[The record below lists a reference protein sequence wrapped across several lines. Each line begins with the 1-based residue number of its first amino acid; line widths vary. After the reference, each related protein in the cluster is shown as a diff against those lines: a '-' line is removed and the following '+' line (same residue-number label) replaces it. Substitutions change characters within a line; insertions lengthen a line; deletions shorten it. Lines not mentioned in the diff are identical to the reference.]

1 MARVYYSRMANRTIA
16 QKITALETERDA
28 LEAAISSGRSGG
40 SSFTLDGVSVT
51 NWRLGD
57 IRKELTR
64 VEKSLQRLYRGGRGM
79 PVDLSYGD
87 GNSDDPYRSG
97 SETLL

>member
-1 MARVYYSRMANRTIA
+1 MTRIYYIRMAARTIA

-28 LEAAISSGRSGG
+28 LESAISGG
-40 SSFTLDGVSVT
+40 QAGNSSFTLDGVSVT
-51 NWRLGD
+51 KWRLGD
-57 IRKELTR
+57 LRKELTR